1 MNTFVS
7 LLSSIE
13 LCLLACLR
21 KQTQFDKIS
30 SWRERNECNRFRF
43 IQKHFSNYSNQT
55 YSFAPNSTTADFEFG
70 SIKFST
76 ERAHLFAYTSFFSN
90 KILPRIW
97 FFNGPFQLGL
107 AGFELRLLDYTLTTA
122 AAQEIIKLKN
132 TSSTI
137 IYNFAKVQNQ
147 PTKKFLLSGHLSWV
161 MNNVSTIAESLC

>member
-1 MNTFVS
+1 MCRCYHR
-7 LLSSIE
+7 SSSAY
-13 LCLLACLR
+13 LLACANKLNLIR
-21 KQTQFDKIS
+21 FLVEE
-30 SWRERNECNRFRF
+30 RETSEIDSDSFKNIFQI
-43 IQKHFSNYSNQT
+43 IQIKPI
-55 YSFAPNSTTADFEFG
+55 SFAPNSTTADFEFG

-147 PTKKFLLSGHLSWV
+147 PTKKFLLSGHLS
-161 MNNVSTIAESLC
+161 

>member
-1 MNTFVS
+1 M
-7 LLSSIE
+7 
-13 LCLLACLR
+13 LACANKLNLIR
-21 KQTQFDKIS
+21 FPVEE
-30 SWRERNECNRFRF
+30 RETSEIDSDSFKNIFQI
-43 IQKHFSNYSNQT
+43 IQIKPI
-55 YSFAPNSTTADFEFG
+55 SFAPNSTTADFEFG

-97 FFNGPFQLGL
+97 FFNGPFQFGL

-137 IYNFAKVQNQ
+137 IYNFAKVHNQ
-147 PTKKFLLSGHLSWV
+147 PTKKFLLSGHLS
-161 MNNVSTIAESLC
+161 